1 VGNDWERLWVWVYQL
16 SRGLEYLHRRGI
28 LHRDVKPDNVG
39 VDAQGNAKLLD
50 FGSAI
55 LKWELQQE
63 GFPVV
68 GTPAYTAPEMIAR
81 Q

>member
-1 VGNDWERLWVWVYQL
+1 MEFMHG
-16 SRGLEYLHRRGI
+16 RGI
-28 LHRDVKPDNVG
+28 IHRDIKPENIGLDG
-39 VDAQGNAKLLD
+39 QGNVKLLD

-63 GFPVV
+63 GFSLV